1 MKDDGGGLEGLGVVG
16 LYLCELEQVC
26 AQIGTRNVMLLL
38 HAGGEGLALSAQ
50 AASKA
55 TRQMRELEVLGVFLC
70 GVILEVLRDRARD
83 GTVMGGGGGGRGVE
97 GAQTVGIL
105 KHVVVSAEYVLSAG
119 PQVKKVT
126 SDFTTEFEYSL

>member
-1 MKDDGGGLEGLGVVG
+1 
-16 LYLCELEQVC
+16 
-26 AQIGTRNVMLLL
+26 
-38 HAGGEGLALSAQ
+38 
-50 AASKA
+50 
-55 TRQMRELEVLGVFLC
+55 VFLC
-70 GVILEVLRDRARD
+70 GVILAVLRDRARD
-83 GTVMGGGGGGRGVE
+83 GTVMGGGGGGRGVG